1 VAPTGPGERAIHLP
15 WFWPDAASFQAFASH
30 PDSIQWSLI
39 RSDPGLL
46 LFLFARYLE
55 PSDGAPT
62 RLGEE
67 ELRAAAA
74 MLTDSTSPWT
84 DWAAP
89 SLIAIGRTAAAAA
102 HFAELLARTVTGVD
116 PARAWTG
123 AWLAYAGW
131 IAIGTTDPQAV
142 ADWQALSTTAP
153 DPLAAQSRCWGLTR
167 AEIAWGL
174 AAEWPLPDWAQFL
187 LARFDASPS
196 EAWQNGADRRL
207 HALVQTAVVL
217 AEQTETRLYVADEFD
232 LSAALAELRLRT
244 PDLDRIRE
252 AYADQVDLDNWL
264 DRPWADPRG
273 VPGLAERLTWAADRM
288 SDSAVEEPET
298 VRVDVYAERVQA
310 AKLAAVAEF
319 AAGASHEINNPLAVI
334 SGHSQY
340 LLKSETD
347 PGRREALQ
355 SIVRQTRRIHAV
367 LSELMYF
374 ARPPVPRPEVVDLIR
389 LAREAAANVAPLAAE
404 RNVEVEWS
412 GLPGPVWIKA
422 DPKQLSIAISAL
434 IRNAVE
440 AALPGGWVRLSPAF
454 RADRLEVVVEDN
466 GPGLDDRSRDHLFD
480 PFYSG
485 RTAGRGRGLGL
496 SAAWRLA
503 KEHGGEV
510 RHVPAPGGPTRFVL
524 DLPAAIVAAAAQRMS
539 A

>member
-15 WFWPDAASFQAFASH
+15 WFWPDAASFQALANH
-30 PDSIQWSLI
+30 PDSIPWSLI

-46 LFLFARYLE
+46 IFLFARYLE
-55 PSDGAPT
+55 PAGGVPT

-74 MLTDSTSPWT
+74 MLSDSTSPWT

-89 SLIAIGRTAAAAA
+89 DLIAISRTAAAAA
-102 HFAELLARTVTGVD
+102 HFAELLAGAVPGVD

-131 IAIGTTDPQAV
+131 LAIGTTDPQAV
-142 ADWQALSTTAP
+142 ADWQALSTTDP

-207 HALVQTAVVL
+207 QALVQTAVVL

-232 LSAALAELRLRT
+232 LSAALAELKLRS

-264 DRPWADPRG
+264 DRAWADPRT
-273 VPGLAERLTWAADRM
+273 VPGLAERLSRAADRM
-288 SDSAVEEPET
+288 SDSAAEEPET

-340 LLKSETD
+340 LLKKETD
-347 PGRREALQ
+347 PARREALQ

-422 DPKQLSIAISAL
+422 DPKQLSIALSAL

-440 AALPGGWVRLSPAF
+440 AALPGGWVRLSAAF
-454 RADRLEVVVEDN
+454 RVDRLEVIVEDN
-466 GPGLDDRSRDHLFD
+466 GPGLDDRSRDHMFD

-503 KEHGGEV
+503 KEHSGEV
-510 RHVPAPGGPTRFVL
+510 RHEPVPGGPTRFVL